1 MTHADFFSN
10 FFVVEDPASK
20 KNYRG
25 QIVNEF
31 NEFGK
36 LLRADYKVNHLDI
49 KYLEGSGEPSNLFW
63 NMVTDPFCVSQT
75 LLELIRNANISGW
88 TGISTTV
95 LTKSGSK
102 SIDNYFAITVNGRA
116 NSIDYLQTDIIFEQ
130 LPGGQFPSF
139 KGLFFDPESWDGSD
153 IFMARPNNN
162 SKSKYTAFI
171 YVTKK
176 FVDTLKKNKVSN
188 IRFINFNDYTT
199 DCEIIK
205 SGATELFKREIEEK
219 VEKASK

>member
-10 FFVVEDPASK
+10 FFVVKDPASK

-36 LLRADYKVNHLDI
+36 LLRAGYNVDHLDI
-49 KYLEGSGEPSNLFW
+49 KYLEGSSEPSNLFW
-63 NMVTDPFCVSQT
+63 NMVTETFCVNKT
-75 LLELIRNANISGW
+75 LVDLLQNANISGW

-95 LTKSGSK
+95 LTKSGNK
-102 SIDNYFAITVNGRA
+102 SIDNYFAVTVNGRA
-116 NSIDYLQTDIIFEQ
+116 NSIDYLRTDIIFEQ
-130 LPGGQFPSF
+130 LPGGQFPFF

-153 IFMARPNNN
+153 IFMTRFDNNR
-162 SKSKYTAFI
+162 KSKYTAFI

-176 FVDTLKKNKVSN
+176 FVDTFKKNKVTN
-188 IRFINFNDYTT
+188 IRFVNFNDYTT

-205 SGATELFKREIEEK
+205 SGATELFKRAIDEK
-219 VEKASK
+219 VEKAHK